1 MPADTTKSW
10 VHNNYSIKY
19 IDMKA
24 QGKVVGKNRAALAH
38 IENKSTIIFPTQIQ
52 LLCRCNLGENAVEM
66 TAFLMC

>member
-1 MPADTTKSW
+1 MPAATTISW

-38 IENKSTIIFPTQIQ
+38 IARTRVRLFFPHRFNYYVDAISEKM
-52 LLCRCNLGENAVEM
+52 RWK
-66 TAFLMC
+66 